1 MPEITNSKPQDAVS
15 APHAANLR
23 LVAGYDGS
31 PPATRALGAA
41 TAMLQG
47 RHGSIEVV
55 YVARVPSVDMM
66 SADALVGVEADF
78 DQIEKE
84 LRASAA
90 AQLDGRGIGWDFQ
103 RRQGLV
109 AAELIGQP
117 PLSLPPTPV
126 TPW

>member
-1 MPEITNSKPQDAVS
+1 
-15 APHAANLR
+15 
-23 LVAGYDGS
+23 
-31 PPATRALGAA
+31 
-41 TAMLQG
+41 MLQG

-109 AAELIGQP
+109 AAELIAAASAVVAAHPGDTVVIAGGNSSHARHRVLARSQSASP
-117 PLSLPPTPV
+117 ATAPCRS
-126 TPW
+126 